1 MVLTSSTRRIASTVA
16 AVGVISFATA
26 VPATAITDP
35 GPPVSQGSTTSVREV
50 VVHDGD
56 NGVEYG
62 QIALGAAGGLVLAGA
77 TAALGA
83 KRRGMRLVNH
93 PA

>member
-16 AVGVISFATA
+16 AVGVIS
-26 VPATAITDP
+26 PATAITDP

-56 NGVEYG
+56 HGVEYG